1 MSDIVFIQEMEVGN
15 SEMPVTIANEM
26 PVENEIAVDNEM
38 SVGDGNTCENED
50 RSIVDGESYA
60 SRGAR
65 TIPFGERPRHM
76 VPAFNENSMPQRV
89 LSSHRAKQR
98 LPDLCL
104 MRWLTPTSITQ
115 RSIVYNEN

>member
-50 RSIVDGESYA
+50 RSIVDGESYT

-65 TIPFGERPRHM
+65 TIPFGERPRYM
-76 VPAFNENSMPQRV
+76 VPAFNENSMPQKV

-104 MRWLTPTSITQ
+104 MRWLTPTLITQ

>member
-1 MSDIVFIQEMEVGN
+1 MSDIVFIQEMKVGN

-38 SVGDGNTCENED
+38 SVGDGNTYENED

-89 LSSHRAKQR
+89 LSSHREKQR

>member
-15 SEMPVTIANEM
+15 SEMPVTITNEM

-38 SVGDGNTCENED
+38 SVGDGNMCENED

-65 TIPFGERPRHM
+65 TIPFGERPRHT
-76 VPAFNENSMPQRV
+76 VPAFNETSMPQRV

>member
-65 TIPFGERPRHM
+65 TILFGERPRHT